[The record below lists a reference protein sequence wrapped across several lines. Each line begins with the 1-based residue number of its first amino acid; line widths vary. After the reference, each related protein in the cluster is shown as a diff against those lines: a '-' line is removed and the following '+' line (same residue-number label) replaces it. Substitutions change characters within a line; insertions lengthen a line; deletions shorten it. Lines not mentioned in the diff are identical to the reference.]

1 MFHFCQKQ
9 FVFKGEINEKNFII
23 KYLLILGLLVSDHS
37 YISKNMITTQNSI
50 TLKKFSRMALKKQ
63 KIRMKKISTYGAL
76 ISIPQKELL

>member
-1 MFHFCQKQ
+1 M
-9 FVFKGEINEKNFII
+9 
-23 KYLLILGLLVSDHS
+23 SDHS

-76 ISIPQKELL
+76 IINTPKRIALNSQMSHY

>member
-1 MFHFCQKQ
+1 M
-9 FVFKGEINEKNFII
+9 
-23 KYLLILGLLVSDHS
+23 SDHS

>member
-76 ISIPQKELL
+76 ISIPQKELF